1 MKYFVLLLLFVYSL
15 CTSKMEAP
23 SKVADIYKGIKS
35 KIYKCVLESDKISAE
50 LKELAEK
57 NKIADE
63 SNPLM
68 FHSIQ
73 LTKNDRITIRDCK
86 RAALKNA

>member
-1 MKYFVLLLLFVYSL
+1 MKYIILLFLFVYSL
-15 CTSKMEAP
+15 CTTKQEAP

-57 NKIADE
+57 NKNADE